1 MLPRPGGDLHM
12 ITSPTPTR
20 QPKGSY
26 YRGRA
31 AVCTESG
38 GGACYDARRRNSL
51 TLSLEKAVHTVGGS
65 SPEPASGG
73 KETLPPLEPSNVLTT
88 MLPRS
93 HAGSRPAV
101 PPAGTPAPQ
110 RLLPLFVFAHFAHHV
125 GTGGLAPLLPLIR
138 AAFGLNYEQSGWLL
152 SAQGLALGLGQ
163 LPISALGD
171 RFSKRLLIAAG
182 LIGVGLAGIAISLST
197 SFWHLI
203 PLLVLTGLLAA
214 TYHAPA
220 SAYLAGIYH
229 ATGRGR
235 ALGLHVIGGAV
246 AFSAAP
252 AIAVGVAQLTGSWRS
267 AFLAMA
273 AAPLAAGVLM
283 LALATRPAARA
294 FSHGEAAA
302 QARALAALRGIAPL
316 VVVALAEQLL
326 TASMMAYIPLFMVDR
341 HHVSEQW
348 AGLFIGLI
356 TGVGIVAAPLGGA
369 LSDRLGRAPLL
380 VAVTASV
387 GPLILL
393 TAHVPYGWPIFL
405 TLIAYGLVMNTR
417 LPVLESLVADAIPAH
432 RRATVLGLYY
442 FVGQESAGVTTPL
455 VGKLIDATT
464 PAMAFTLLGI
474 TGTIISLGLFVGR
487 RRLLAASVVPHASA
501 PA

>member
-1 MLPRPGGDLHM
+1 M
-12 ITSPTPTR
+12 
-20 QPKGSY
+20 
-26 YRGRA
+26 RA
-31 AVCTESG
+31 
-38 GGACYDARRRNSL
+38 
-51 TLSLEKAVHTVGGS
+51 VGGS
-65 SPEPASGG
+65 ERRPVRGSG
-73 KETLPPLEPSNVLTT
+73 EAAPPGEPSGLLATQ
-88 MLPRS
+88 
-93 HAGSRPAV
+93 
-101 PPAGTPAPQ
+101 PAGHRDGRALVGYQAGDSAPRQ
-110 RLLPLFVFAHFAHHV
+110 LLPLFVFAHFAHHV

-235 ALGLHVIGGAV
+235 ALGMHVIGGAV

-252 AIAVGVAQLTGSWRS
+252 AIAVGVAQLTGSWRP
-267 AFLAMA
+267 AFLVMA

-283 LALATRPAARA
+283 LALATRPAGHAPG
-294 FSHGEAAA
+294 SGEAAA

-316 VVVALAEQLL
+316 VAVALAEQLL

-341 HHVSEQW
+341 HHVPEQW

-369 LSDRLGRAPLL
+369 LSDRLGRGPLL

-417 LPVLESLVADAIPAH
+417 MPVLESLVADAIPAH

-464 PAMAFTLLGI
+464 PAMAFTILGI
-474 TGTIISLGLFVGR
+474 AGTIVSLGLFFGR
-487 RRLLAASVVPHASA
+487 SRLLAAPA
-501 PA
+501 PPTPARA